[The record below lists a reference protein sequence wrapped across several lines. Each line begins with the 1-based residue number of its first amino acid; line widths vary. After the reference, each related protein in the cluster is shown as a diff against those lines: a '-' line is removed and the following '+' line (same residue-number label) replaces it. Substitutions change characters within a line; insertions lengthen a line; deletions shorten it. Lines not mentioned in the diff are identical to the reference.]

1 MPQILPLYLAA
12 SHSAGTTSLNC
23 GNPGMRSSR
32 EMTNPAV
39 DQVAA
44 SDALPCMMS
53 GASPVWDA
61 SSTRRRYE
69 SQFVVSKNRSEE
81 RRVGKECRNGWSP
94 NTLKKRK
101 RKMKIII
108 RSEL

>member
-1 MPQILPLYLAA
+1 
-12 SHSAGTTSLNC
+12 
-23 GNPGMRSSR
+23 MRSSR

-69 SQFVVSKNRSEE
+69 SQFVVSKNPS
-81 RRVGKECRNGWSP
+81 
-94 NTLKKRK
+94 TLT
-101 RKMKIII
+101 
-108 RSEL
+108 